1 MIITSLFLRVER
13 PADSPAV
20 LLLGISDT
28 VEGIHT
34 TEHHSAMRS
43 DGLWVPVTAWNHQ
56 SATLGENSCGTS
68 HAAGSDKVIETVT
81 WLVTGH

>member
-20 LLLGISDT
+20 LLLGSSDT
-28 VEGIHT
+28 VEIIHT
-34 TEHHSAMRS
+34 TEHHSATRR
-43 DGLWVPVTAWNHQ
+43 DGLWVPVTACNRQ
-56 SATLGENSCGTS
+56 TATLGENSCGTS

-81 WLVTGH
+81 WLATGH